1 MNLIDPT
8 QKEIIEEQKAYLK
21 GKPLK
26 YKLQY
31 FVEYYL
37 KTVLLIG
44 AALAIVITLIV
55 TALTNKDHDLYVVF
69 INAINVPESS
79 DFEAYAGTDA
89 RKNEVIYDHSVYIDI
104 ENIDQTSYISIQ
116 KWMAVIAAADCDI
129 MIGDRK
135 TLENY
140 VSSNYYADLSE
151 FLSDEQKK
159 TYGDRLIEC
168 DVYDDDGDKTGS
180 KAAFFMD
187 VTNAPLLT
195 EYATFP
201 QDEVVLA
208 VAVNTKR
215 PERTHQFIDYL
226 FK

>member
-1 MNLIDPT
+1 MSFIDPT
-8 QKEIIEEQKAYLK
+8 QKEIMEEQKAYLK

-37 KTVLLIG
+37 KTVLIIG

-55 TALTNKDHDLYVVF
+55 TAVTNKDHDLYVVF
-69 INAINVPESS
+69 INAINVPESD
-79 DFEAYAGTDA
+79 DFETYAGTDT
-89 RKNEVIYDHSVYIDI
+89 KKTEVIYDHSVYINI
-104 ENIDQTSYISIQ
+104 ENIDQTSYVSIQ

-129 MIGDRK
+129 MIGDYE
-135 TLENY
+135 TMENY
-140 VSSNYYADLSE
+140 VSSNYYTDLSA
-151 FLSDEQKK
+151 FLSDEQEK

-168 DVYDDDGDKTGS
+168 DVYDDDGEKTGS
-180 KAAFFMD
+180 KAAFLMD
-187 VTNAPLLT
+187 VTDAPFLT
-195 EYATFP
+195 ENATFP
-201 QDEVVLA
+201 QDKVVLA